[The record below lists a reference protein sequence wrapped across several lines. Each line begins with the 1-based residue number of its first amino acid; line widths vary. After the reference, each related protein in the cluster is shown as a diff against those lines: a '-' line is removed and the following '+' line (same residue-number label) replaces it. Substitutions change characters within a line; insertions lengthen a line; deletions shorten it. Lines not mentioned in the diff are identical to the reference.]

1 MYVVIHTYFSF
12 SDDIE
17 PTTKAWIGTVS
28 GMRFDDVKSVE
39 ACAHFRTKKEAR
51 AALVYWFFHNGKI
64 PKSFKIIKA
73 EKFTAWT
80 CA

>member
-12 SDDIE
+12 SDDIN
-17 PTTKAWIGTVS
+17 PITRAWIATVS
-28 GMRFDDVKSVE
+28 GMHFDDVELVE
-39 ACAHFRTKKEAR
+39 DCAQFRTKKEAR
-51 AALVYWFFHNGKI
+51 AALVYWLFQNGKI

-73 EKFTAWT
+73 KDFTAWT